1 MQEHEEANA
10 MTVIPA
16 QEVPLKIERSGDAK
30 LFNPKG

>member
-1 MQEHEEANA
+1 MQENKEANA

-30 LFNPKG
+30 LFNRKG